1 VITAAGG
8 SVIWASLGFGV
19 ITASIL
25 AIAAVG
31 FTLQFGATNIFNL
44 AYGDTMT
51 AAAFVGYL
59 VTLAHLGLWAALLA
73 GGAFG
78 AVFSALLNRLIYAPF
93 IRRGTRLFGMI
104 IVSIAVSLL
113 MSNGMQAIWGANFY
127 SLNVSQGAP
136 HKLGP
141 FIFTTIQIVII
152 GVAVAAMVGVHLLL
166 RHTKLGRAM
175 RATAND
181 AALAR
186 SCGIRTDLVIDTV
199 WLVSGFLCGI
209 GGVALVANITSFDFG
224 TGGQFIILILT
235 AAVLGGVG
243 QPYGA
248 MVGALVIGVASEMS
262 AAIISPD
269 YKELVA
275 FVILVVVL
283 LVRPQGIFSEVA
295 AQKEVV
301 AA

>member
-1 VITAAGG
+1 M

-51 AAAFVGYL
+51 AAAFVGYF
-59 VTLAHLGLWAALLA
+59 VTEAHLGLWAALLA
-73 GGAFG
+73 GGIFG
-78 AVFSALLNRLIYAPF
+78 AIFSALLNRLIYAPF

-104 IVSIAVSLL
+104 IVSIAISLIL
-113 MSNGMQAIWGANFY
+113 SNGMQAIFGANFY
-127 SLNVSQGAP
+127 SLAIPPGKP
-136 HKLGP
+136 YKLGP
-141 FIFTTIQIVII
+141 FIFTTVQIAII
-152 GVAVAAMVGVHLLL
+152 GIAIAAMLGVHLLL
-166 RHTKLGRAM
+166 RHTRLGRAM

-186 SCGIRTDLVIDTV
+186 NCGIRTDLVIDVV

-209 GGVALVANITSFDFG
+209 GGVALVANITSFDYG

-248 MVGALVIGVASEMS
+248 MLGALVIGVASEVS
-262 AAIISPD
+262 AAIFSPE

-275 FVILVVVL
+275 FVILVIVL
-283 LVRPQGIFSEVA
+283 LIRPQGIFSEIA

>member
-1 VITAAGG
+1 MSI
-8 SVIWASLGFGV
+8 IWASLGFGI

-51 AAAFVGYL
+51 AAAFAGYL
-59 VTLAHLGLWAALLA
+59 VTQAGFGFWVAMLA

-78 AVFSALLNRLIYAPF
+78 GVFSVLLNRLVYAPF
-93 IRRGTRLFGMI
+93 IRRGTKLFGMI
-104 IVSIAVSLL
+104 IVSIAVSLVL
-113 MSNGMQAIWGANFY
+113 SNTMQAIWGANFY
-127 SLNVSQGAP
+127 SLAIPAGKAIS
-136 HKLGP
+136 LGP
-141 FIFTTIQIVII
+141 FVFTAVQIVIVAI
-152 GVAVAAMVGVHLLL
+152 AVAAMLGVHLLL
-166 RHTKLGRAM
+166 RHTGLGRAM
-175 RATAND
+175 RATATN
-181 AALAR
+181 ATLAR
-186 SCGIRTDLVIDTV
+186 NCGIRTDLVIDMV
-199 WLVSGFLCGI
+199 WLLSGILCGI

-248 MVGALVIGVASEMS
+248 MIGALVIGVASEVS

-269 YKELVA
+269 YKELIA

-283 LVRPQGIFSEVA
+283 LIRPQGILSEIA

>member
-1 VITAAGG
+1 MTIFL
-8 SVIWASLGFGV
+8 ASFGFGLV
-19 ITASIL
+19 TASVL

-44 AYGDTMT
+44 AYGDVMS

-59 VTLAHLGLWAALLA
+59 VTQAHLGLWAALLA

-78 AVFSALLNRLIYAPF
+78 SVFSALLNRLVYAPF

-104 IVSIAVSLL
+104 IVSIAVSLML
-113 MSNGMQAIWGANFY
+113 ANTMQAIWGANFY
-127 SLNVSQGAP
+127 SLAIP
-136 HKLGP
+136 PARPFRIGP
-141 FIFTTIQIVII
+141 FIFTTIQLVII
-152 GVAVAAMVGVHLLL
+152 AIAIAAMAGVHLLL
-166 RHTKLGRAM
+166 RHTRLGRAM

-181 AALAR
+181 ATLAR
-186 SCGIRTDLVIDTV
+186 NCGIRTDLVVDVV
-199 WLVSGFLCGI
+199 WLLSGFLCGI
-209 GGVALVANITSFDFG
+209 GGVVLVANVTSFDYG
-224 TGGQFIILILT
+224 TGGNFIILILT

-248 MVGALVIGVASEMS
+248 MLGALVIGVASEVS
-262 AAIISPD
+262 AAIITPA
-269 YKELVA
+269 YKELIA

-283 LVRPQGIFSEVA
+283 LIRPQGILSEIA

>member
-1 VITAAGG
+1 MSI
-8 SVIWASLGFGV
+8 IWASLGFGI

-59 VTLAHLGLWAALLA
+59 VTQAGFGLWVAMLA

-78 AVFSALLNRLIYAPF
+78 GVFSVLLNRLVYAPF

-104 IVSIAVSLL
+104 IVSIAVSLVL
-113 MSNGMQAIWGANFY
+113 SNTMQAIWGANFY
-127 SLNVSQGAP
+127 SLAIPVGKAVS
-136 HKLGP
+136 LGP
-141 FIFTTIQIVII
+141 FVFTAVQIVIVAI
-152 GVAVAAMVGVHLLL
+152 AVAAMLGVHLLL
-166 RHTKLGRAM
+166 RHTGLGRAM
-175 RATAND
+175 RATATN
-181 AALAR
+181 ATLAR
-186 SCGIRTDLVIDTV
+186 NCGIRTDLVIDMV
-199 WLVSGFLCGI
+199 WLLSGILCGI

-248 MVGALVIGVASEMS
+248 MIGALVIGVASEVS

-269 YKELVA
+269 YKELIA

-283 LVRPQGIFSEVA
+283 LIRPQGILSEIA

>member
-1 VITAAGG
+1 V

-51 AAAFVGYL
+51 AAAFVAYF
-59 VTLAHLGLWAALLA
+59 VTEAHLGLWVALLA
-73 GGAFG
+73 GGVFG
-78 AVFSALLNRLIYAPF
+78 AIFSALLNRLVYAPF

-104 IVSIAVSLL
+104 IVSIAVSLIL
-113 MSNGMQAIWGANFY
+113 SNGMQAIFGANFY
-127 SLNVSQGAP
+127 SLNIPAGKP

-141 FIFTTIQIVII
+141 FIFTTVQIAII
-152 GVAVAAMVGVHLLL
+152 GIAIAAMLGVYLLL
-166 RHTKLGRAM
+166 RHTRLGRAM

-186 SCGIRTDLVIDTV
+186 SCGIRTDLVIDVV

-209 GGVALVANITSFDFG
+209 GGVALVANITSFDYG

-248 MVGALVIGVASEMS
+248 MVGALVIGVASEIS
-262 AAIISPD
+262 AAIISPE

-275 FVILVVVL
+275 FVILVIVL
-283 LVRPQGIFSEVA
+283 LIRPQGIFSEIA

>member
-1 VITAAGG
+1 V

-51 AAAFVGYL
+51 AAAFVAYF
-59 VTLAHLGLWAALLA
+59 VTEAHLGLWVALLA
-73 GGAFG
+73 GGVFG
-78 AVFSALLNRLIYAPF
+78 AIFSALLNRLVYAPF

-104 IVSIAVSLL
+104 IVSIAVSLIL
-113 MSNGMQAIWGANFY
+113 SNGMQAIFGANFY
-127 SLNVSQGAP
+127 SLNIPAGKP

-141 FIFTTIQIVII
+141 FIFTTVQIAII
-152 GVAVAAMVGVHLLL
+152 GIAIAAMLGVYLLL
-166 RHTKLGRAM
+166 RHTRLGRAM

-186 SCGIRTDLVIDTV
+186 SCGIRTDLVIDVV

-209 GGVALVANITSFDFG
+209 GGVALVANITSFNYG

-248 MVGALVIGVASEMS
+248 MVGALVIGVASEVS
-262 AAIISPD
+262 AAIISPE

-275 FVILVVVL
+275 FVILVIVL
-283 LVRPQGIFSEVA
+283 LIRPQGIFSEIA